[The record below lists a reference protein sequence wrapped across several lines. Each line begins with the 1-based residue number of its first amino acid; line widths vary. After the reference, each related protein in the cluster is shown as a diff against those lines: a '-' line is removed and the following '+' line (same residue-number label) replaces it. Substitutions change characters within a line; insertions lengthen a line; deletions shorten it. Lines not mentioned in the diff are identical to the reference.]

1 MLGSNNRLIT
11 PTSPPHTQ
19 THPLYRV
26 LLIFHNKPGAVYR
39 PELQDPAVGDKSTNL
54 GAGDREHNEQAVP
67 HHAGGGGGQ
76 CLCRPNNQQ
85 RKYVDVIATIV
96 CKSYLIVSKLYY
108 GLWKSVNQS

>member
-54 GAGDREHNEQAVP
+54 GAADRES
-67 HHAGGGGGQ
+67 
-76 CLCRPNNQQ
+76 
-85 RKYVDVIATIV
+85 IM
-96 CKSYLIVSKLYY
+96 SKLSHST
-108 GLWKSVNQS
+108 LVEEEDSVYADPTTSRESM